1 MVIAMFFVR
10 AESIDTRFD
19 ALVVLF
25 MKEKALQVP
34 EFVRVWIE
42 CGHTLS
48 DEEGRAQTKECQF
61 GVARKY
67 MRLRQRAR

>member
-1 MVIAMFFVR
+1 
-10 AESIDTRFD
+10 
-19 ALVVLF
+19 LVVLF

-42 CGHTLS
+42 RGHTLS

-61 GVARKY
+61 GVARKC